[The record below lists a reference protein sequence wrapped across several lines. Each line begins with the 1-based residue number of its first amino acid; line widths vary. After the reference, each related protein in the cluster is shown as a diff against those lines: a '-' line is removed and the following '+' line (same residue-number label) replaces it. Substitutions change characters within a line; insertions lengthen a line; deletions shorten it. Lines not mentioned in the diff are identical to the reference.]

1 MKLIGTG
8 WIRIS
13 YKRMKVIK
21 TLTLFSQSLLI
32 LFENIPLKRT
42 SINLLSFQRSF
53 ALNSYP
59 CKVSSGFL
67 KALAE
72 TRK

>member
-1 MKLIGTG
+1 MKLTGAG

-13 YKRMKVIK
+13 YKRMGVVQ

-53 ALNSYP
+53 AFNQLS
-59 CKVSSGFL
+59 L
-67 KALAE
+67 
-72 TRK
+72 

>member
-1 MKLIGTG
+1 MKLTGTG

-13 YKRMKVIK
+13 YKRMGVVQ

-53 ALNSYP
+53 AFNQLS
-59 CKVSSGFL
+59 L
-67 KALAE
+67 
-72 TRK
+72 

>member
-1 MKLIGTG
+1 MELISIS

-13 YKRMKVIK
+13 YKRMEVIQTFTHSNK
-21 TLTLFSQSLLI
+21 LSLNNVRISLI
-32 LFENIPLKRT
+32 KRT

-53 ALNSYP
+53 ALISYP
-59 CKVSSGFL
+59 CKLSSGFL

>member
-1 MKLIGTG
+1 MKLIGTD

-13 YKRMKVIK
+13 YKRMGVVQ

-53 ALNSYP
+53 AFNQLS
-59 CKVSSGFL
+59 L
-67 KALAE
+67 
-72 TRK
+72 

>member
-13 YKRMKVIK
+13 YKRMGVVQ

-53 ALNSYP
+53 ALISYP
-59 CKVSSGFL
+59 CKLSSGFL

>member
-1 MKLIGTG
+1 MFKL
-8 WIRIS
+8 S
-13 YKRMKVIK
+13 LYLVSHY
-21 TLTLFSQSLLI
+21 LFN
-32 LFENIPLKRT
+32 FKNIPLKRT